1 MRLNARRGWRAEE
14 PSPSQAPLARRN
26 STKPAVEGSLP
37 SVPCDPSTI
46 GASVLASLALMTR
59 LGYLSDVM
67 LTAGLVAAAGGGL
80 FAGYMRSD
88 RAV

>member
-1 MRLNARRGWRAEE
+1 MSVLYLLVVYAGVFAVCEWSGRQLAHHYQDRREA
-14 PSPSQAPLARRN
+14 A
-26 STKPAVEGSLP
+26 AVIA
-37 SVPCDPSTI
+37 I